1 MNRWVPSSW
10 TSTSESHR
18 PIRCADP
25 FGWLV
30 NVIWET
36 DSLVLVCRAS
46 LHPGHLSNVRSTL
59 CMAQASVKNF
69 QLTTQEDPDTASWT
83 WGVCWRH
90 QTLKQWYLS
99 RRPDGKRISL
109 PVVPHKAVAEVSK
122 IENYRRGELLWCMEG
137 RTNWWIDRWLSLWV
151 SLSLS
156 TVTLSVSFSV
166 SLSDSIYLS
175 IHLSFFLSL
184 YIPIYIV
191 TFFLSS
197 YMSIYLS
204 SCPSIYLSIY
214 HQSIYLS
221 INQSIYLSISLFLS
235 LSICLSHYISLSL
248 SMYVSL
254 WQSFPISVSLFI
266 FLPIYLCVC
275 LPTHL
280 AISLDL
286 QLHVHLYLHPSLFL
300 YLFICRPVYLTD
312 MKQFCD
318 TMDAT
323 PEPFRL
329 EFRIFT
335 AVGLQSWVNLTLN
348 FLRSI
353 CTI

>member
-18 PIRCADP
+18 PMRCADP

-36 DSLVLVCRAS
+36 DSLVLVCRDS

-137 RTNWWIDRWLSLWV
+137 RTNWWIDRWLRLWV

-166 SLSDSIYLS
+166 SLSNSIYLF

-204 SCPSIYLSIY
+204 IN
-214 HQSIYLS
+214 LS
-221 INQSIYLSISLFLS
+221 INLSIDLSLSLSLSVSLTISLFLYPCMCLSDNLFQSLYLSLFFCLSICVFVYLSISL
-235 LSICLSHYISLSL
+235 
-248 SMYVSL
+248 SL
-254 WQSFPISVSLFI
+254 WICSSMSISISIPLSFS
-266 FLPIYLCVC
+266 IYSFVDLC
-275 LPTHL
+275 
-280 AISLDL
+280 I
-286 QLHVHLYLHPSLFL
+286 
-300 YLFICRPVYLTD
+300 
-312 MKQFCD
+312 
-318 TMDAT
+318 
-323 PEPFRL
+323 
-329 EFRIFT
+329 
-335 AVGLQSWVNLTLN
+335 
-348 FLRSI
+348 
-353 CTI
+353 

>member
-18 PIRCADP
+18 PMRCADP

-36 DSLVLVCRAS
+36 DSLVLVCRDS

-137 RTNWWIDRWLSLWV
+137 RTNWWIDRWLRLWV
-151 SLSLS
+151 SLSLNCNS
-156 TVTLSVSFSV
+156 LCLLLCLSIK
-166 SLSDSIYLS
+166 LYLS
-175 IHLSFFLSL
+175 IH
-184 YIPIYIV
+184 
-191 TFFLSS
+191 
-197 YMSIYLS
+197 
-204 SCPSIYLSIY
+204 PSIF
-214 HQSIYLS
+214 
-221 INQSIYLSISLFLS
+221 LSISLYTYLYSHIF
-235 LSICLSHYISLSL
+235 SI
-248 SMYVSL
+248 
-254 WQSFPISVSLFI
+254 
-266 FLPIYLCVC
+266 
-275 LPTHL
+275 
-280 AISLDL
+280 
-286 QLHVHLYLHPSLFL
+286 
-300 YLFICRPVYLTD
+300 
-312 MKQFCD
+312 
-318 TMDAT
+318 
-323 PEPFRL
+323 
-329 EFRIFT
+329 
-335 AVGLQSWVNLTLN
+335 
-348 FLRSI
+348 
-353 CTI
+353 